1 MSSSNVYSHRHLVDL
16 ERKAFELRN
25 AGRMQEAAEVLSVIV
40 RVRPD
45 WEHGAAVYSLAS
57 CYEDLGD
64 LEQAENRY
72 RQALR
77 YGPASPI
84 FLGGYASFL
93 YLHGEARKAF
103 ASFLRL
109 LIVERANRN
118 QAGVRN
124 ALVALQSLGRKMG
137 LSVDDVSARIAAALS
152 DASE

>member
-1 MSSSNVYSHRHLVDL
+1 MSSSVASQNNLIEL

-25 AGRMQEAAEVLSVIV
+25 AGRMKEAAEILSVIV

-57 CYEDLGD
+57 CHEDLGE
-64 LEQAENRY
+64 LEEAETRY

-103 ASFLRL
+103 VSFLRL
-109 LIVERANRN
+109 LVVERMNRN

-124 ALVALQSLGRKMG
+124 ALEALQSLGRKMG
-137 LSVDDVSARIAAALS
+137 LSVEEVSARVAAALS
-152 DASE
+152 EASE